1 MISGIV
7 NMDLYKSV
15 NLLPFVDNTGFV
27 YNPRFFDWMCETAP
41 NDEVTL
47 LKRTCSTNQVREM
60 SDEELINIMS
70 MLWDKWIEF
79 SNDNSPKPEWL
90 ITAEDIEYIELDDIV
105 L

>member
-1 MISGIV
+1 MIAGIV
-7 NMDLYKSV
+7 NKDLSTLV
-15 NLLPFVDNTGFV
+15 NLLPFIGNNGFI
-27 YNPRFFDWMCETAP
+27 YNPRFFDWMFETAT

-47 LKRTCSTNQVREM
+47 LNRTCSINEVSEM

-79 SNDNSPKPEWL
+79 SNDKSPKPEWL
-90 ITAEDIEYIELDDIV
+90 IAADDTDYIELDDIV

>member
-7 NMDLYKSV
+7 NKDLYKLV
-15 NLLPFVDNTGFV
+15 NLLPFVD
-27 YNPRFFDWMCETAP
+27 
-41 NDEVTL
+41 
-47 LKRTCSTNQVREM
+47 K

-90 ITAEDIEYIELDDIV
+90 ITAEDTEYIELDDIV

>member
-7 NMDLYKSV
+7 NKDLYKLV
-15 NLLPFVDNTGFV
+15 NLLPFVDNTGFI
-27 YNPRFFDWMCETAP
+27 YNPRFFDWMWETAP

-47 LKRTCSTNQVREM
+47 LKRTCNFNKVKEM

-90 ITAEDIEYIELDDIV
+90 ITAEDTEYIELDDIV

>member
-1 MISGIV
+1 
-7 NMDLYKSV
+7 
-15 NLLPFVDNTGFV
+15 
-27 YNPRFFDWMCETAP
+27 
-41 NDEVTL
+41 
-47 LKRTCSTNQVREM
+47 M

-90 ITAEDIEYIELDDIV
+90 ITADDTEYIELDDIV